1 MEPLPPAE
9 AEAADMLSSLPA
21 HLLDEILTRLDLRD
35 VVRTSVLSCVW
46 RRRWES
52 LPGLA
57 LCFPKGTRPSVIARV
72 LLRYTG
78 PSISR
83 FASYVVDDDD
93 VDDWVIALSHR
104 SVESISI
111 VKEWGKR
118 LGHLTLHSSIF
129 SCDRLVSLNLQ
140 SCGIPSL
147 PRSRFAGFPVLQ
159 ELYLWYV
166 DFADKGDGELQ
177 AIIRGS
183 PLLRVLELVE
193 VFTLVDCVIEAPNLQ
208 TLVVD
213 SQDDDGWRFG
223 RLPRLQYAMIDVA
236 EYGHGGH
243 RLLEFFVGVSQVREL
258 IFYLPGNQDEVKID
272 RIPFTFHNL
281 KSLEISTLFG
291 YMEPILL
298 LFSLLRSSPNL

>member
-1 MEPLPPAE
+1 M
-9 AEAADMLSSLPA
+9 
-21 HLLDEILTRLDLRD
+21 
-35 VVRTSVLSCVW
+35 LSCVW

-83 FASYVVDDDD
+83 FAAYVVDDDD
-93 VDDWVIALSHR
+93 VDDWLIALSRR

-111 VKEWGKR
+111 FTDHR
-118 LGHLTLHSSIF
+118 RHLRHLTLHSSIF

-166 DFADKGDGELQ
+166 DFADNGERELQ
-177 AIIRGS
+177 AIIQGS
-183 PLLRVLELVE
+183 PLLRVA
-193 VFTLVDCVIEAPNLQ
+193 C
-208 TLVVD
+208 
-213 SQDDDGWRFG
+213 
-223 RLPRLQYAMIDVA
+223 
-236 EYGHGGH
+236 GGVH
-243 RLLEFFVGVSQVREL
+243 
-258 IFYLPGNQDEVKID
+258 PC
-272 RIPFTFHNL
+272 
-281 KSLEISTLFG
+281 
-291 YMEPILL
+291 
-298 LFSLLRSSPNL
+298 